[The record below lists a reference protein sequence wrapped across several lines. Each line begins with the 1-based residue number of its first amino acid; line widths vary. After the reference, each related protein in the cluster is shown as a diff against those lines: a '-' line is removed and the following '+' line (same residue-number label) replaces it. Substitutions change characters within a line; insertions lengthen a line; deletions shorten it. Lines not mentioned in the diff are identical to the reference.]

1 MLKSPGP
8 RGPLISTGPRD
19 IPHRT
24 HDASAA
30 RLTGDVALLNRVRGE
45 FREMPGMRLT
55 IDQAMR
61 LWGLDRVTVEGLF
74 ETLVAGRF
82 LDADGEGRYRMTHGG
97 Y

>member
-1 MLKSPGP
+1 
-8 RGPLISTGPRD
+8 
-19 IPHRT
+19 
-24 HDASAA
+24 
-30 RLTGDVALLNRVRGE
+30 
-45 FREMPGMRLT
+45 MRLT